1 MLAAS
6 LRIKAFKKKRWWG
19 GLVSVWSLS
28 KVLAGSADCGWL
40 GQQELAGTG
49 GGESSLNVRLG
60 NSKRLASFPGFQS
73 AGTAQ
78 GLGNHLLPPFIH
90 SYLFNIY

>member
-6 LRIKAFKKKRWWG
+6 LRIKAFKKKGWG
-19 GLVSVWSLS
+19 GGSVWSLS
-28 KVLAGSADCGWL
+28 KVLTGSADCEWL
-40 GQQELAGTG
+40 GQQALAGTG
-49 GGESSLNVRLG
+49 GGDSSLNVRLG